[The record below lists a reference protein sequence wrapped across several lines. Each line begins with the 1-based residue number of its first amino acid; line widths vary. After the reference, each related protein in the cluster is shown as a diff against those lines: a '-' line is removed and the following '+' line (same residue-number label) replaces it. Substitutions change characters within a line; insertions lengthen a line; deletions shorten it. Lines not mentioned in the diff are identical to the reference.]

1 MSKKIVYRGTLPVG
15 SEERINLSTLNGKTG
30 YKITKFQIISTAPGT
45 VDQEIVSK
53 IMAKKDPNIGAVVEF
68 TNSNLLAVSYISEG
82 ASVAYPL
89 DTTII
94 IDNKKFNQDIFVSV
108 SSANGSTQAV
118 NYYIEL
124 ESMSLSDLEATYL
137 TLQNIKQIAS
147 P

>member
-1 MSKKIVYRGTLPVG
+1 MSKKIVYRGTLSVG
-15 SEERINLSTLNGKTG
+15 TEERIKLSTLNGKTG

-45 VDQEIVSK
+45 VDQEIVCK
-53 IMAKKDPNIGAVVEF
+53 VMDKKDSNIGAVVEF

-89 DTTII
+89 DSTII

-108 SSANGSTQAV
+108 SSANSSTQPV

-124 ESMSLSDLEATYL
+124 ESMSLSDLEASYL
-137 TLQNIKQIAS
+137 TLQNIRQITS
-147 P
+147 R